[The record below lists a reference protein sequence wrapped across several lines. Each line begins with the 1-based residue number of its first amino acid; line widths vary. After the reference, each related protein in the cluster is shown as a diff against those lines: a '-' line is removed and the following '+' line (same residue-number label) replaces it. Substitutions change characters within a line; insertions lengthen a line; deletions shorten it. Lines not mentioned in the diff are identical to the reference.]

1 MGGRGASYSG
11 RSGRAPR
18 GYRTVG
24 KAHSIP
30 IIKSSDPKGK
40 ILPTTAKPNSQYLGM
55 NKRGEIKQLR
65 VYDKQGKVKMDID
78 WQHSFDGHPVG
89 TVHSHKWKDSNR
101 TLGHSPLTRSEISKF
116 KKAIEEATGRK
127 DLIWECK

>member
-11 RSGRAPR
+11 SRGRAPR

-24 KAHSIP
+24 KSHGIP
-30 IIKSSDPKGK
+30 IIKSHLPKGK
-40 ILPTTAKPNSQYLGM
+40 ILPTEAKPNSRYLGM

-78 WQHSFDGHPVG
+78 WQHPFEGHRDG
-89 TVHSHKWKDSNR
+89 TVHQHTWHRGKRS
-101 TLGHSPLTRSEISKF
+101 LEHSPLTKSEISKF
-116 KKAIEEATGRK
+116 KKAIEEASGRK
-127 DLIWECK
+127 DLIWEWK

>member
-1 MGGRGASYSG
+1 MGGRGASYGG
-11 RSGRAPR
+11 RRGRAPR

-89 TVHSHKWKDSNR
+89 TVHSHKWKGSNR

-116 KKAIEEATGRK
+116 
-127 DLIWECK
+127 

>member
-1 MGGRGASYSG
+1 MGGRGTSHGG
-11 RSGRAPR
+11 RRGRAPR

-78 WQHSFDGHPVG
+78 WQHPFKGHRDG
-89 TVHSHKWKDSNR
+89 TVHQHTWHGGKRS
-101 TLGHSPLTRSEISKF
+101 LGHSPVNQIRNFQI
-116 KKAIEEATGRK
+116 
-127 DLIWECK
+127 

>member
-1 MGGRGASYSG
+1 MGGRGASSGG

-24 KAHSIP
+24 KSHGIP
-30 IIKSSDPKGK
+30 IIKSHLHKGK
-40 ILPTTAKPNSQYLGM
+40 ILPTEAKPNSRYLGM

-78 WQHSFDGHPVG
+78 WQHSFDGHSVG
-89 TVHSHKWKDSNR
+89 TVHVHRWNGRER
-101 TLGHSPLTRSEISKF
+101 TLEHSPLSKSEISKYR
-116 KKAIEEATGRK
+116 KAIEEATGRK
-127 DLIWECK
+127 DLIWEWK